1 MTESPGNAATMS
13 DVLEL
18 SDDDDRAQG
27 SGIIQSVVTAAQV
40 IEALAAAGQ
49 PIRLT
54 ALAQQLHEPKAK
66 IHRHLAT
73 LRFLGFVDQD
83 AQTECY
89 RLAPKLA
96 HIGQAAAD
104 QLDLRRLAEPYMMR
118 LRDLTRQTVVL
129 SLPAGG
135 DAIANAVFDSPNFV
149 TISVRLGYRLPSY
162 SSAQGRVI
170 LAFSPQELQQRVL
183 SRKLQP
189 LTPQTI
195 TDPAQL
201 RQRLVHIR
209 EQLYEVSID
218 ETVLGIS
225 ALAAPILDFSNKLIG
240 VIAVVGTT
248 QQIHDPVDPEQ
259 LQFLRACTKAIS
271 LKLNS
276 TAYEGLKIPNLR
288 EFIFD

>member
-1 MTESPGNAATMS
+1 MP
-13 DVLEL
+13 DVLAL
-18 SDDDDRAQG
+18 PDDDDRLQG
-27 SGIIQSVVTAAQV
+27 SGVIQSVVTAAQV

-49 PIRLT
+49 PVRLT
-54 ALAQQLHEPKAK
+54 ALAQQLGEPKAK
-66 IHRHLAT
+66 IHRHLST
-73 LRFLGFVDQD
+73 LKFLGFVDQD

-135 DAIANAVFDSPNFV
+135 DAIVNAVFDSPNPV
-149 TISVRLGYRLPSY
+149 TVSVRLGYRLPSH
-162 SSAQGRVI
+162 SSAQGRVT
-170 LAFSPQELQQRVL
+170 LAFSPPELQQRNL
-183 SRKLQP
+183 SRKLQS
-189 LTPQTI
+189 LTTHTI

-201 RQRLVHIR
+201 RERLTRIR
-209 EQLYEVSID
+209 EQLYEVAMD

-225 ALAAPILDFSNKLIG
+225 AVAAPILDFGNKLVGAIG
-240 VIAVVGTT
+240 VVGTT
-248 QQIHDPVDPEQ
+248 QYVHDPADPEQ

>member
-1 MTESPGNAATMS
+1 MS
-13 DVLEL
+13 DALEL
-18 SDDDDRAQG
+18 SDDDDRVQG
-27 SGIIQSVVTAAQV
+27 SGVIQSVVTAVQV
-40 IEALAAAGQ
+40 IEALAAAEQ
-49 PIRLT
+49 PVRLT
-54 ALAQQLHEPKAK
+54 ALAQQLGEPKAK
-66 IHRHLAT
+66 VHRHLST
-73 LRFLGFVDQD
+73 LKFLGFVDQD
-83 AQTECY
+83 SQTECY

-129 SLPAGG
+129 SLPANG
-135 DAIANAVFDSPNFV
+135 DAIANAVFDSPNLV

-162 SSAQGRVI
+162 SSAQGRVT
-170 LAFSPQELQQRVL
+170 LAFSPPELQQRIL

-189 LTPQTI
+189 LTTHTI
-195 TDPAQL
+195 TDPARL
-201 RQRLVHIR
+201 RQRLTRIR
-209 EQLYEVSID
+209 EELYEVAMD
-218 ETVLGIS
+218 ETLLGIS
-225 ALAAPILDFSNKLIG
+225 TVAAPILDFGNKLVG
-240 VIAVVGTT
+240 VIGVVGTT
-248 QQIHDPVDPEQ
+248 QYVHDPVDPEQ

>member
-1 MTESPGNAATMS
+1 MS

-18 SDDDDRAQG
+18 SDEDDRVQG
-27 SGIIQSVVTAAQV
+27 SGVIQSVVTAGQV

-49 PIRLT
+49 PVRLT
-54 ALAQQLHEPKAK
+54 ALAQQLGEPKAK
-66 IHRHLAT
+66 VHRHLST
-73 LRFLGFVDQD
+73 LKFLGFVDQD
-83 AQTECY
+83 SQTECY

-129 SLPAGG
+129 SLPANG
-135 DAIANAVFDSPNFV
+135 DAIANAVFDSPNLV

-162 SSAQGRVI
+162 SSAQGRVT
-170 LAFSPQELQQRVL
+170 LAFSPPDLQQRIL

-189 LTPQTI
+189 LTPRTI
-195 TDPAQL
+195 TDPAQI
-201 RQRLVHIR
+201 RQRLVRIR
-209 EQLYEVSID
+209 EQLYEVAMD
-218 ETVLGIS
+218 ETMLGIS
-225 ALAAPILDFSNKLIG
+225 TVAAPILDFGNKLIG
-240 VIAVVGTT
+240 VIGVVGTT
-248 QQIHDPVDPEQ
+248 QYVHEPVDPEQ